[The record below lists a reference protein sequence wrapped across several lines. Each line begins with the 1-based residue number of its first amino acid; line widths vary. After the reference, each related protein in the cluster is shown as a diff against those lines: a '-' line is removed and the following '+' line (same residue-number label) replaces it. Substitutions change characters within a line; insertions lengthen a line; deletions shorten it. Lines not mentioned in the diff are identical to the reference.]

1 MRYWIL
7 VALLNGLFTLVIHYA
22 APEMLGGT
30 AYYAGVAI
38 CALIALVIT
47 WRDPPGMLDI
57 VLLFLLKWGIVA
69 SGLAFFIWGIG
80 YKLEFWGDHNP
91 DEIGGAERCS
101 ASGQW
106 LGVLEAKVTN
116 YTPA

>member
-1 MRYWIL
+1 
-7 VALLNGLFTLVIHYA
+7 
-22 APEMLGGT
+22 
-30 AYYAGVAI
+30 
-38 CALIALVIT
+38 
-47 WRDPPGMLDI
+47 MLDN

-91 DEIGGAERCS
+91 DESGGAERCS

>member
-1 MRYWIL
+1 
-7 VALLNGLFTLVIHYA
+7 
-22 APEMLGGT
+22 
-30 AYYAGVAI
+30 
-38 CALIALVIT
+38 
-47 WRDPPGMLDI
+47 MLDN
-57 VLLFLLKWGIVA
+57 VLLFLLSGELWLQVWRFFYLGYRIQAGI
-69 SGLAFFIWGIG
+69 L
-80 YKLEFWGDHNP
+80 GDHNP